1 MKKYTNKIIIA
12 ILGIVLLCGV
22 VLAIVNKFLGE
33 DQSINYNKMNF
44 TNVESSMII
53 RSYDYKDF
61 NSISISGSWNVQ
73 VESGD
78 FAIQINQINSDI
90 YVQNHVLYLKGGDHK
105 TAQIRLPSLNNI
117 SAAGRSN
124 ISLSGFDNTQATS
137 SFNINLS
144 GQSDFNANNMQY
156 TNIVIELSGAS
167 TVRFTNSKLHNVSL
181 NAGGAH
187 NIVFNEFV
195 NGSLTGTAAG
205 MSEIKYSGN
214 LVNNN
219 LQKFGAST
227 IKHN

>member
-12 ILGIVLLCGV
+12 IIGIVLLCGV
-22 VLAIVNKFLGE
+22 ILAIVNRSLGE
-33 DQSINYNKMNF
+33 NQSITYNKMNF
-44 TNVESSMII
+44 TNSESSVVI

-105 TAQIRLPSLNNI
+105 TAQIRLPSVNNI

-124 ISLSGFDNTQATS
+124 ISLSGFDNTQADS

-144 GQSDFNANNMQY
+144 GQSDFNANNIQY
-156 TNIVIELSGAS
+156 TNIVIQYAVKPLPSGGGYKALSYCK
-167 TVRFTNSKLHNVSL
+167 NPN
-181 NAGGAH
+181 
-187 NIVFNEFV
+187 
-195 NGSLTGTAAG
+195 
-205 MSEIKYSGN
+205 
-214 LVNNN
+214 
-219 LQKFGAST
+219 
-227 IKHN
+227 